1 MLRDTRHE
9 IVLISLKPPLK
20 GWVKYLGDFV
30 KGVEKCCA
38 FVAELWESV
47 WKPWVCDDD
56 EILSS
61 WGNGGGCPM
70 GRSLV
75 EIICSLINLDLRT
88 CG

>member
-47 WKPWVCDDD
+47 
-56 EILSS
+56 
-61 WGNGGGCPM
+61 
-70 GRSLV
+70 
-75 EIICSLINLDLRT
+75 
-88 CG
+88 